1 MERVQTATSNS
12 YVIQETMYFKPPP
25 INELTVNASVN
36 ISNYKSIQQKEIVNK
51 ITAKRNS
58 AVNQTM
64 NLDLF

>member
-1 MERVQTATSNS
+1 
-12 YVIQETMYFKPPP
+12 MYFKPPP